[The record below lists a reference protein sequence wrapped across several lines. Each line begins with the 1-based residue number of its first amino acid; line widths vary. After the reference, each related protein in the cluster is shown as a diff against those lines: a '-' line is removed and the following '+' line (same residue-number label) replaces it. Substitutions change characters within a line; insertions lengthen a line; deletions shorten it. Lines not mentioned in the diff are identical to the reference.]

1 MKISV
6 VIPAYN
12 EAATI
17 VQVVERVRAV
27 DLDKEI
33 VIVDDASVDGT
44 WDRLLELKQRFD
56 DLTVIRHE
64 VNRGTGAAL
73 RTGFGAATGE
83 IVVIQDADLENDPAE
98 FPKLTAPILAGEADV
113 VYGSRFLD
121 NPELDR
127 RSASYV
133 ANRVLTWLTNVVSGS
148 RLTDMETC
156 SKVFRRH
163 VLDGIEIKSDRF
175 GFEPEF
181 TVKLARNGVEI
192 HEVPVR
198 YAPRSAAEGKKVN
211 WRDGVKAVVAILWFR
226 VFD

>member
-17 VQVVERVRAV
+17 AEVVERVRAV
-27 DLDKEI
+27 DIHKEI
-33 VIVDDASVDGT
+33 VIVDDASEDGT
-44 WDRLLELKQRFD
+44 WDRLQELQQRFE

-64 VNRGTGAAL
+64 VNRGKGAAL

-83 IVVIQDADLENDPAE
+83 IIVIQDADLENDPAE
-98 FPKLTAPILAGEADV
+98 FPKLTAPILAGETDV

-121 NPELDR
+121 NPALDR
-127 RSASYV
+127 RSANYV

-156 SKVFRRH
+156 SKVFRRD

-181 TVKLARNGVEI
+181 TVKLARNGIRIQEL
-192 HEVPVR
+192 PVR
-198 YAPRSAAEGKKVN
+198 YAPRSAVEGKKVG
-211 WRDGVKAVVAILWFR
+211 WKDGVKAVVAILWFR